1 MTPKRKS
8 RRKKRG
14 FPAAGIAG
22 AVLFIVMALS
32 VYVRWA
38 GVGTREEEEVFE
50 PFQMEVLNG
59 TGEKGIAKEI
69 TTQLRRLGIDVLI
82 ERNAERFDF
91 RETVLVDRRGNPAL
105 MKRLSKQLGCVRVL
119 KQFQDR
125 PEVDVTLV
133 IGWNRDKLVFED
145 R

>member
-1 MTPKRKS
+1 
-8 RRKKRG
+8 
-14 FPAAGIAG
+14 
-22 AVLFIVMALS
+22 MALS

>member
-1 MTPKRKS
+1 MAPKRKS
-8 RRKKRG
+8 RRKKHG

-22 AVLFIVMALS
+22 GVLFIVMALS

-38 GVGTREEEEVFE
+38 GVWTREEEVYE

-69 TTQLRRLGIDVLI
+69 TTKLRRLGIDVLI

-91 RETVLVDRRGNPAL
+91 RETLLIDRRGNPAL

-119 KQFQDR
+119 KQLQDR

-133 IGWNRDKLVFED
+133 IGWNRDKLGFGD

>member
-1 MTPKRKS
+1 MTPRRKS
-8 RRKKRG
+8 GRKKRG
-14 FPAAGIAG
+14 IPLAGIAG
-22 AVLFIVMALS
+22 TVLFIVMALS

-38 GVGTREEEEVFE
+38 GVRTRGEKAIE

-59 TGEKGIAKEI
+59 TGEKGVAKEI
-69 TTQLRRLGIDVLI
+69 TTKLRRLGIDVLI

-91 RETVLVDRRGNPAL
+91 TETLLIDRRGNPAL
-105 MKRLSKQLGCVRVL
+105 MRRLSKQLGCTKVL

-133 IGWNRDKLVFED
+133 IGWNRDKLRFED